1 MDLAEKL
8 LIAEIKEN
16 RSPSIQYA
24 LFNKDSIIKRYAIG
38 LADVNG
44 KKEVNRSTTYNAY
57 SVTKTFTALAI
68 LQLVHQDKLKFDDS
82 VKKYLPDIPYNCD
95 ITIKHVLT
103 HSAGIPNPI
112 PLNWIHLSSTHKT
125 FDRNMF
131 FKDVISKN
139 NKALSK
145 PNVKYAYS
153 NIGYVLLGQIIEK
166 VSGTSYEEYLQ
177 NYIIQPL
184 GIPASDLGFEIHDYN
199 NHAKGYHKRY
209 SFSNLILGF
218 LIDKSKFMD
227 KAESKWKPFKP
238 FYVNGISYGGLIG
251 TADSFVKY
259 IQGLLKQNSQLITN
273 DLKNLL
279 FTENYTVN
287 NKPTGMCLS
296 WFKGHLNGNTYFTHA
311 GGGGGYYCEIR
322 IYPDLGL
329 GSIVFFNRTGMSD
342 QRFLDRIDKLYLSQ

>member
-1 MDLAEKL
+1 MDLTEKL
-8 LIAEIKEN
+8 LLAEIKEN

-24 LFNKDSIIKRYAIG
+24 FFNKDNIIKRYALG
-38 LADVNG
+38 LADVSE
-44 KKEVNRSTTYNAY
+44 KKEVNKSTTYNAY

-68 LQLVHQDKLKFDDS
+68 LQLARQDKLKLDDP
-82 VKKYLPDIPYNCD
+82 VKKYLPDIPYPYD
-95 ITIKHVLT
+95 ITIKQTLT

-112 PLNWIHLSSTHKT
+112 PLSWIHLSNTHKT
-125 FDRNMF
+125 FDRNKF
-131 FKDVISKN
+131 FKDVLSKN
-139 NKALSK
+139 SKALSK
-145 PNVKYAYS
+145 PNEKYAYS

-166 VSGTSYEEYLQ
+166 VSGISYEEYIQ
-177 NYIIQPL
+177 NYIIKPL
-184 GIPASDLGFEIHDYN
+184 GIPAGDLGFEIYDYT

-209 SFSNLILGF
+209 SFSNLVLGI

-251 TADSFVKY
+251 TPDSFVKY
-259 IQGLLKQNSQLITN
+259 IQGLLKQDSQLITN
-273 DLKNLL
+273 DFKNLL

-296 WFKGHLNGNTYFTHA
+296 WFKGQLNGKTYFTHA

-329 GSIVFFNRTGMSD
+329 GSLVFFNRTGMSD
-342 QRFLDRIDKLYLSQ
+342 QRFLDRIDKVEIRG